1 MIEGYDDIVKQWTA
15 PSIGHGCCNTVT
27 ISPQEEMDRWAVQQ
41 TITLLANSDYYYTK
55 AEVDSLL
62 KQIKP
67 GMTPEEVQAMID
79 RSIASKADQEALDA
93 LSRQVSENTQA
104 ILDRYTKQ
112 ETDNLL
118 AQYLS
123 KIEAISMRDG
133 YTKIDGNTLVLNNE
147 YEITL

>member
-67 GMTPEEVQAMID
+67 GMTPEEVQAMIN
-79 RSIASKADQEALDA
+79 RSIASKADQAALDA
-93 LSRQVSENTQA
+93 LAQNV
-104 ILDRYTKQ
+104 YTKQ
-112 ETDNLL
+112 ETNSLL
-118 AQYLS
+118 ALYLKKVEANGMFANYS
-123 KIEAISMRDG
+123 KVEN
-133 YTKIDGNTLVLNNE
+133 TTLVLNADN
-147 YEITL
+147 ITN

>member
-67 GMTPEEVQAMID
+67 GMTPEEVQAMIN
-79 RSIASKADQEALDA
+79 RSIASKADQAALDA
-93 LSRQVSENTQA
+93 LAQNV
-104 ILDRYTKQ
+104 YTKQ
-112 ETDNLL
+112 ETNSLL
-118 AQYLS
+118 ALYLTKAEANGMFANYS
-123 KIEAISMRDG
+123 KVEN
-133 YTKIDGNTLVLNNE
+133 TTLVLNADN
-147 YEITL
+147 ITT

>member
-15 PSIGHGCCNTVT
+15 PSVGHGCCNTVT
-27 ISPQEEMDRWAVQQ
+27 ISPAEELNRWAVQQ

-79 RSIASKADQEALDA
+79 ATIAEKVYTKEQTNSLLALYLTKVEANGMFANYSK
-93 LSRQVSENTQA
+93 VENT
-104 ILDRYTKQ
+104 
-112 ETDNLL
+112 
-118 AQYLS
+118 
-123 KIEAISMRDG
+123 
-133 YTKIDGNTLVLNNE
+133 TLVLNADN
-147 YEITL
+147 ITT

>member
-79 RSIASKADQEALDA
+79 RSIASKADQAALDA
-93 LSRQVSENTQA
+93 LAQNV
-104 ILDRYTKQ
+104 YTKQ
-112 ETDNLL
+112 ETNSLL
-118 AQYLS
+118 ALYLKKVEANGMFANYS
-123 KIEAISMRDG
+123 KVEN
-133 YTKIDGNTLVLNNE
+133 TTLVLNADN
-147 YEITL
+147 ITT